1 MIEKPNLFQYQN
13 REKIA
18 FIFHSLH
25 ANSRVSRQPK
35 VPQENQEDFHL
46 PKDPGVY
53 QPVLSLIYSIS
64 HMFYR
69 KAVVQIVDTY
79 PDTNRSP
86 ENIKKFQ
93 KKLQE
98 PIDLQAKIKEILISN
113 FIVMTVL

>member
-1 MIEKPNLFQYQN
+1 
-13 REKIA
+13 
-18 FIFHSLH
+18 
-25 ANSRVSRQPK
+25 
-35 VPQENQEDFHL
+35 
-46 PKDPGVY
+46 
-53 QPVLSLIYSIS
+53 
-64 HMFYR
+64 MFYR